1 MKEFVESIKRLY
13 ISGALTKVKVF
24 ELYNNN
30 KLTLQDLNYILDKT

>member
-13 ISGALTKVKVF
+13 ISGALIKDKVF
-24 ELYNNN
+24 ELYHNN